1 MSLSIVLPCHD
12 EASVLPE
19 LFRRLDAVLGDLEPD
34 VEVVCVDDGSS
45 DGTWEI
51 VKAKAGADPR
61 YRGLRL
67 SRNFGHQVALTA
79 GLWAARGDAVITMD
93 SDLQHPPEMIPAL
106 IAKARDGYE
115 VVTAVRREEDVEGW
129 FKVRSASFFYWALN
143 RLTALDLPHGGADFR
158 YMARPVVDSM
168 LRMPERHRF
177 LRGLTRWIGF
187 EQATIEYERGPRLG
201 GRSKYTLRRMMRFAF
216 DAIVAFSAVPLKVA
230 SVLGLAVSMLG
241 GLYGLYVIG
250 VWAFSDAA
258 VPGWTSVAIMVIVLG
273 GVQLA
278 CIGIIGQYLGRMY
291 EEIKGRPLFIVW
303 EDTEAG
309 SGRDASAIP
318 EPSVQQSLALL
329 SEGRR
334 WSQ

>member
-19 LFRRLDAVLGDLEPD
+19 LFARLDKVLADLD
-34 VEVVCVDDGSS
+34 AGTEVVCVDDGST
-45 DGTWEI
+45 DATWEI
-51 VKAKAGADPR
+51 VKQKADADPR

-79 GLWAARGDAVITMD
+79 GLWAARGEAVITMD
-93 SDLQHPPEMIPAL
+93 SDLQHPPEMIPEL
-106 IAKARDGYE
+106 LAKAHQGYD
-115 VVTAVRREEDVEGW
+115 VVTAVRRSEDVEGW
-129 FKVRSASFFYWALN
+129 FKVSSARFFYWLLN

-158 YMARPVVDSM
+158 YMSRAIVDSM

-177 LRGLTRWIGF
+177 LRGLTRWVGF
-187 EQATIEYERGPRLG
+187 NQATIEYDRAPRHG
-201 GRSKYTLRRMMRFAF
+201 GRSKYTLRHMMRFAF
-216 DAIVAFSAVPLKVA
+216 DAIIAFSAVPLKVA

-258 VPGWTSVAIMVIVLG
+258 VPGWTSVAIVVIVLG

-278 CIGIIGQYLGRMY
+278 CLGIIGQYLGRMY

-303 EDTEAG
+303 EDTRPARAAQEGTPTHRA
-309 SGRDASAIP
+309 D
-318 EPSVQQSLALL
+318 VQDSLALL
-329 SEGRR
+329 SQGRR
-334 WSQ
+334 